1 LLNTPFSLHRIIQV
15 VVQVAPPQK
24 ARNKARRKHRQRKLD
39 NYSDVSSCDDYSSDD
54 DVSPYRSAKR
64 EQEPKNLGKPLSAT
78 PSVTEAFDYE
88 NKWTNGICN
97 CCSNVTGCCF
107 AHLCTVCYACRLF
120 DKAHV
125 GIKSLISGP
134 APYCY
139 VKLPSVRVMVR
150 ARVRASVSLSLL
162 HHKKYYWRL

>member
-1 LLNTPFSLHRIIQV
+1 M

-54 DVSPYRSAKR
+54 DDVSPYRSAKR
-64 EQEPKNLGKPLSAT
+64 EQEPKNLGKPFSAT
-78 PSVTEAFDYE
+78 PSATEAFDYE

-125 GIKSLISGP
+125 WNKSLISGAVWWNCLKSLFSIP
-134 APYCY
+134 
-139 VKLPSVRVMVR
+139 KL
-150 ARVRASVSLSLL
+150 
-162 HHKKYYWRL
+162 RLGFWLGLEWVCPFFIIRNTTEGSGRDPD